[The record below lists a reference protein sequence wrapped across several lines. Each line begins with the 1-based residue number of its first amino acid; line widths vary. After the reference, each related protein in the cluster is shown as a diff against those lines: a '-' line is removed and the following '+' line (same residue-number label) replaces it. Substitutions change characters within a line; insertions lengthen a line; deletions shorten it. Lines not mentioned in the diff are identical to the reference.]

1 MSAQPTLQ
9 PNHKVHRYVTST
21 VWNTGLAKRCQI
33 YNIFRTN
40 IKIYKKN
47 IDKVN
52 QQGHLQVLYARKPS
66 GISPMPED
74 FSNGQKGICRLPT
87 VSPLMNSTTEAK
99 LPNQTPDKTFGIS
112 ASAAMP
118 KDLPLWAERNRKID
132 ALRFTPTAKPPAS
145 SNSLRLIIQ

>member
-1 MSAQPTLQ
+1 
-9 PNHKVHRYVTST
+9 
-21 VWNTGLAKRCQI
+21 
-33 YNIFRTN
+33 
-40 IKIYKKN
+40 
-47 IDKVN
+47 
-52 QQGHLQVLYARKPS
+52 
-66 GISPMPED
+66 MPED

-99 LPNQTPDKTFGIS
+99 LPNQTPDKTFGI
-112 ASAAMP
+112 AADAEMP